1 MKVLFVYP
9 DINVRGG
16 ARSFQFGVG
25 LMSAVL
31 KARGHQTRLHYLFGG
46 YDSTALQKS
55 IADWRPDLIAFSAV
69 SPQYH
74 YVRRLFRDL
83 QPFNAFTIL
92 GGQHATLAPECLEEI
107 EGLNA
112 VCVGEGEYPLL
123 ELADSLVNGKV
134 NYKIPNLWFKTS
146 GHVPVGAVLAQP
158 AQTGVASD
166 APTEENFLVTDPLRN
181 ETRPFIENLDTL
193 PFPDRELF
201 DYQRIIDSD
210 FSTALFM
217 FSRGCPYDCTF
228 CSNHALRQKQ
238 PGRYVRFRSV
248 ESALEEI
255 RRVTGRYRMQ
265 TLYFNDDCFTA
276 QKAFFDEFCARYPR
290 EFSFPFDVNARPET
304 LNDNICRQLKEAGC
318 RRVSIGIENGSEQFR
333 REVLGRRQSNEQIA
347 GAFAACRKAGL
358 KTKSFNIV
366 GFPCET
372 PAIFQ
377 ETVNLNRRIQP
388 DSVIIGVFEP
398 YPGTK
403 LAEVCLKEGFIGKD
417 ASETCFVGRRDTVLN
432 MPQFP
437 RGEILKCFRN
447 FAFNVYRQKAPFK
460 AMFYRAY
467 YSTLGEAVIR
477 FLSPLKTFIRRYV
490 MGV

>member
-9 DINVRGG
+9 DLNVRGG
-16 ARSFQFGVG
+16 ARSFHFGIG
-25 LMSAVL
+25 MLSAML
-31 KARGHQTRLHYLFGG
+31 KNHGHQSRLYYLFGK
-46 YDSTALQKS
+46 YDAPGLRKTLAEWQ
-55 IADWRPDLIAFSAV
+55 PDVIAFSAV
-69 SPQYH
+69 SPQYR
-74 YVRRLFRDL
+74 YVQRLFRDL
-83 QPFNAFTIL
+83 QPFQAFTIL
-92 GGQHATLAPECLEEI
+92 GGQHATLVPECLAEI

-112 VCVGEGEYPLL
+112 ICVGEGEYPLL
-123 ELADSLVNGKV
+123 ELADALANGKI
-134 NYKIPNLWFKTS
+134 NYSIPNLWFKTK
-146 GHVPVGAVLAQP
+146 GR
-158 AQTGVASD
+158 
-166 APTEENFLVTDPLRN
+166 EIIRN
-181 ETRPFIENLDTL
+181 ETRPFSENLDSL
-193 PFPDRELF
+193 PFADRELF

-248 ESALEEI
+248 ESALSEI
-255 RRVTGRYRMQ
+255 RQLTGRYQ
-265 TLYFNDDCFTA
+265 TQALYFNDDCFTA
-276 QKAFFDEFCARYPR
+276 QKSFLDEFCARYPR
-290 EFSFPFDVNARPET
+290 EFKLPFDVNARPET
-304 LNDNICRQLKEAGC
+304 LDDDICRRLKEAGC

-333 REVLGRRQSNEQIA
+333 RDVLGRKQSNERIA
-347 GAFAACRKAGL
+347 EAFASCKRAGL

-366 GFPCET
+366 GFPHET

-403 LAEVCLKEGFIGKD
+403 LAEVCLQEGFINAD
-417 ASETCFVGRRDTVLN
+417 AADACFVGRRDTMLN

-437 RGEILKCFRN
+437 RNEILKCFRK
-447 FAFNVYRQKAPFK
+447 FAYNVYYRNAPFK
-460 AMFYRAY
+460 AMFYRIY
-467 YSTLGEAVIR
+467 YSPLGEAVIR
-477 FLSPLKTFIRRYV
+477 FLSPLKTFLRRYV

>member
-1 MKVLFVYP
+1 MKILFVYP

-16 ARSFQFGVG
+16 AMSYQFGIG
-25 LMSAVL
+25 MLSAVL
-31 KARGHQTRLHYLFGG
+31 KTHGHQTRLHYLFGK
-46 YDSTALQKS
+46 YDFAPLGKV
-55 IADWRPDLIAFSAV
+55 IAEWRPDLIAFSAV
-69 SPQYH
+69 SPQYQ

-107 EGLNA
+107 EGLDA
-112 VCVGEGEYPLL
+112 ICMGEGEYPLL
-123 ELADSLVNGKV
+123 ELVDSLAARDARQASGKIDYTV
-134 NYKIPNLWFKTS
+134 KNIWFKTE
-146 GHVPVGAVLAQP
+146 GKKGK
-158 AQTGVASD
+158 D
-166 APTEENFLVTDPLRN
+166 IIRN
-181 ETRPFIENLDTL
+181 ETRPFIENLDSL

-201 DYQRIIDSD
+201 DYQQIIDSD

-255 RRVTGRYRMQ
+255 RGVTSRYHMQ

-276 QKAFFDEFCARYPR
+276 QKAFLEGFCARYPC
-290 EFSFPFDVNARPET
+290 EFKFPFDINARPET
-304 LNDNICRQLKEAGC
+304 LNDDICRRLKEAGC
-318 RRVSIGIENGSEQFR
+318 RRVSIGIESGSELFR
-333 REVLGRRQSNEQIA
+333 REVLGRRQSNEQIIE
-347 GAFAACRKAGL
+347 AFAACHRAGL

-366 GFPCET
+366 GFPHET
-372 PAIFQ
+372 PSIFK

-388 DSVIIGVFEP
+388 GSVIIGVFEP

-403 LAEVCLKEGFIGKD
+403 LAEVCLKEGFISADTAD
-417 ASETCFVGRRDTVLN
+417 ARFVGRRDTVLN
-432 MPQFP
+432 MPQFS
-437 RGEILKCFRN
+437 RKEILHCFRT
-447 FAFNVYRQKAPFK
+447 FAYKVYRQNAPFK
-460 AMFYRAY
+460 ALFYRIY
-467 YSTLGEAVIR
+467 YSPPGEAIIR
-477 FLSPLKTFIRRYV
+477 FLSPLKTFVRRFV